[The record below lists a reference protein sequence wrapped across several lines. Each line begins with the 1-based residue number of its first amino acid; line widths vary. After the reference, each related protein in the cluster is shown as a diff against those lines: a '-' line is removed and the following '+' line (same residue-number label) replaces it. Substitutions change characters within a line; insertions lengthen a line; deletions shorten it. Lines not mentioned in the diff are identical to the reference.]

1 MCKCNSFCVD
11 SSVLRQPRA
20 SRPMWADEAGLCNRK
35 APENDT
41 LNNYSQ
47 PLIGL
52 EWSRDLDPSLSL
64 AQNDTLNNYSRSRF
78 ILLILKHLN
87 ITKLRYLD
95 LKRYLGFLCFSNK
108 KLIQKTMMI
117 YDIFCAYLFMVYF
130 VFQMMRRVRRR
141 RGRTRARRENKIVV
155 KYFQT
160 QCLLSFF
167 QMNSNSEKRQHTQPL
182 KDKFH
187 P

>member
-1 MCKCNSFCVD
+1 
-11 SSVLRQPRA
+11 
-20 SRPMWADEAGLCNRK
+20 MWADEAGLCNRK
-35 APENDT
+35 APENDK

-78 ILLILKHLN
+78 ILLSN
-87 ITKLRYLD
+87 IKTFKYYKNGYLD

-117 YDIFCAYLFMVYF
+117 YNNFCAYLFMVYF

-167 QMNSNSEKRQHTQPL
+167 QMNSNSEKKQHTQPL
-182 KDKFH
+182 KEKFH